1 MIHPLWRRVWQ
12 FLKNLS
18 IRLQLPYNPA
28 IILLSLSF
36 SICRVG
42 MITFLCHGV
51 IVRHM
56 TYMSK
61 QTMSVTVPAPSQALS
76 KCYVLWL
83 LLFPLM
89 IIMILKEIQAVPE
102 LQCVVRTP
110 ASRMPPTWILNSSF
124 GKSPFLPANYIVFP
138 EMPSHLILVY
148 FPSRARS
155 LVQPFPSRLSPSPPS
170 LCSSSPSAIVVIA
183 TDAEMS
189 LHLLSSSLDREGLQL
204 EPLIKKKAQGP
215 RRP

>member
-1 MIHPLWRRVWQ
+1 
-12 FLKNLS
+12 
-18 IRLQLPYNPA
+18 
-28 IILLSLSF
+28 
-36 SICRVG
+36 
-42 MITFLCHGV
+42 
-51 IVRHM
+51 
-56 TYMSK
+56 
-61 QTMSVTVPAPSQALS
+61 
-76 KCYVLWL
+76 
-83 LLFPLM
+83 
-89 IIMILKEIQAVPE
+89 
-102 LQCVVRTP
+102 
-110 ASRMPPTWILNSSF
+110 
-124 GKSPFLPANYIVFP
+124 
-138 EMPSHLILVY
+138 MPSHLILVY